1 MDVAT
6 FGMGDNPA
14 SAQILDFLPVGLRG
28 QMVGDVQAA
37 KFGYIIIAW
46 HKLIPRMSGFPSC
59 MLEELGEGAR
69 QVRGTP
75 FQAFFLP
82 LLLPEGVKGKGT
94 PEFKAKSQSVL
105 GSG

>member
-1 MDVAT
+1 
-6 FGMGDNPA
+6 
-14 SAQILDFLPVGLRG
+14 
-28 QMVGDVQAA
+28 
-37 KFGYIIIAW
+37 
-46 HKLIPRMSGFPSC
+46 MSEG
-59 MLEELGEGAR
+59 LGEGAR

-82 LLLPEGVKGKGT
+82 LLVPEGAKGKGT